1 MCLHPLL
8 LIHTTSSACT
18 QVVIRTLNR
27 VRSRITDEERALSIQ
42 LSSSRLTLHRT
53 LMFFS
58 LALLFINTSA
68 LVANIFG
75 MNLESNVKEANW
87 WFKGVVI
94 CAAGFVAVA
103 SVVAYFVLPWMLK
116 E

>member
-1 MCLHPLL
+1 MLQCLLPESVYC
-8 LIHTTSSACT
+8 TST

-27 VRSRITDEERALSIQ
+27 VRSRIADEERALSIQ

-53 LMFFS
+53 LMLFS

-103 SVVAYFVLPWMLK
+103 SIVAYFVLPWVLK